1 MKRGLY
7 LFKKKKMTEEV
18 ATKDSVVAGSPTP
31 THLRHQ
37 VSPESVTSV
46 GSGSCIIESAIIAKG
61 L

>member
-1 MKRGLY
+1 
-7 LFKKKKMTEEV
+7 MTEEV